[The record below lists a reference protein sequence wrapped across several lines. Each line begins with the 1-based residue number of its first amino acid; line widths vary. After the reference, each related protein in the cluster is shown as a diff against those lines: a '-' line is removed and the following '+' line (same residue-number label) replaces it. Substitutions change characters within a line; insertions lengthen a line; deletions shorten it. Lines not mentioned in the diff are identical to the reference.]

1 MIDGT
6 RGNNY
11 NNIEKRDPAS
21 YIYPHRNAECLTI
34 TIIIRNFFMQSKEN
48 YEKLDRNGIEIR
60 KDDHRK
66 EPGIE

>member
-1 MIDGT
+1 
-6 RGNNY
+6 
-11 NNIEKRDPAS
+11 
-21 YIYPHRNAECLTI
+21 
-34 TIIIRNFFMQSKEN
+34 MQSKEN